1 MILPVGTEDAADTL
15 FASMPPEITNLTRQI
30 VTLWRQFYW
39 LPEWLV
45 VAIVVAV
52 FVGAGWIVHAVV
64 FSILRRVVRNR
75 DLFWRGVVERVRRKL
90 RILII
95 LIAVGFSITVSPLD
109 AEPSQAV
116 RAIILFLTIL
126 VLGWIVAGAVDMWA
140 VVYMRKFNLQAEDN
154 LVARKHVTQTRILQR
169 AAIILIGLI
178 TVALALMTIGA
189 VRQWGVSLLA
199 SAGVVGIIAGLAL
212 QPFLTNL
219 IAGIQ
224 IATAQPIRIDDAVVV
239 EGEWGTVEEI
249 TSTYVV
255 IKLWDW
261 RRLIL
266 PLSYFIE
273 KPFQNWTRETS
284 RLIGTAMLYVDYEAP
299 MDRLR
304 AELER
309 ICKASP
315 LWDGD
320 VISLQVTDITDRV
333 AQVRC
338 LASARSAPV
347 AFDLRCEIR
356 EKMLAFMRDQCPEA
370 LPQDRVALDRNS
382 AALPPSFMGESGPS
396 SRDSANRTDGGI

>member
-1 MILPVGTEDAADTL
+1 
-15 FASMPPEITNLTRQI
+15 MPPEIVDLTHRI
-30 VTLWRQFYW
+30 AVLWRQFYW
-39 LPEWLV
+39 LPEWAV

-52 FVGAGWIVHAVV
+52 FTGAGWLVHRVV
-64 FSILRRVVRNR
+64 FSILRRLVKNR
-75 DLFWRGVVERVRRKL
+75 DLFWRGVVERARQKL

-95 LIAVGFSITVSPLD
+95 LIAIGFSITVSPLD
-109 AEPSQAV
+109 PDPSASV
-116 RAIILFLTIL
+116 RAVLLFLTIL

-140 VVYMRKFNLQAEDN
+140 IVYMRKFNMAAEDN
-154 LVARKHVTQTRILQR
+154 LVARKHITQTRILQR
-169 AAIILIGLI
+169 AAIILIGAV

-189 VRQWGVSLLA
+189 VRQWGISLLA

-212 QPFLTNL
+212 QPVLKNL

-224 IATAQPIRIDDAVVV
+224 IATAQPIRIEDAVIV
-239 EGEWGTVEEI
+239 ENEWGTVEEI

-255 IKLWDW
+255 VKLWDW
-261 RRLIL
+261 RRMIL

-273 KPFQNWTRETS
+273 TPFQNWTRETS

-309 ICKASP
+309 ICRASS

-320 VISLQVTDITDRV
+320 VVNLQVTDITDRV

-356 EKMLAFMRDQCPEA
+356 EKMLAFMRDECPEA
-370 LPQDRVALDRNS
+370 LPRDRMTLDRARALDTAGS
-382 AALPPSFMGESGPS
+382 PGP
-396 SRDSANRTDGGI
+396 A

>member
-1 MILPVGTEDAADTL
+1 MTASVGAEDTAQTL
-15 FASMPPEITNLTRQI
+15 FANVPPEVTELTHQI
-30 VTLWRQFYW
+30 LMLWRQFYW

-52 FVGAGWIVHAVV
+52 FVGAGWLTHLFVFAV
-64 FSILRRVVRNR
+64 LRRIVRKR
-75 DLFWRGVVERVRRKL
+75 DLFWRGIVERARTKL

-109 AEPSQAV
+109 PDPSQSI
-116 RAIILFLTIL
+116 RAILLILTIL
-126 VLGWIVAGAVDMWA
+126 TLGWIVAGAVDMWA
-140 VVYMRKFNLQAEDN
+140 VVYLRKFNMAAEDN
-154 LVARKHVTQTRILQR
+154 LVARKHITQTRILQR
-169 AAIILIGLI
+169 AAIILIGAI

-212 QPFLTNL
+212 QPVLKNL

-224 IATAQPIRIDDAVVV
+224 IATAQPIRIDDAVIV
-239 EGEWGTVEEI
+239 ENEWGTVEEI

-255 IKLWDW
+255 VKLWDW
-261 RRLIL
+261 RRMIL

-273 KPFQNWTRETS
+273 RPFQNWTRETS

-304 AELER
+304 TELER
-309 ICKASP
+309 LCRASAN
-315 LWDGD
+315 WDGD
-320 VISLQVTDITDRV
+320 VVNLQVTDITDRV

-356 EKMLAFMRDQCPEA
+356 EKMLAFMRDECPEA
-370 LPQDRVALDRNS
+370 LPQDRVSLERNS

-396 SRDSANRTDGGI
+396 IA